1 MKKQHIQLSKSDKA
15 TLESLLSK
23 GSLRASQYKRITGL
37 LALDAHQTLQAVS
50 QQVGVSYPTVL
61 SWVKKYKAHGLNFL
75 EDQPRS
81 GRPKGITDL
90 QQAQITS
97 LAGSDAPEGHAQW
110 SLRLLA
116 NKAIELGFVER
127 ISHQKVKQ
135 ILQQMP

>member
-23 GSLRASQYKRITGL
+23 GSLRANQYKRITGL
-37 LALDAHQTLQAVS
+37 LALDAHQTFQSVS

-61 SWVKKYKAHGLNFL
+61 SWAKKYKTDGLRFL

-81 GRPKGITDL
+81 GRPKDITAL
-90 QQAQITS
+90 QRAKITS
-97 LAGSDAPEGHAQW
+97 LACSDAPEGHSQW

-116 NKAIELGFVER
+116 DKAVELGFVEN
-127 ISHQKVKQ
+127 ISHQKVQQ
-135 ILQQMP
+135 ILKKTT